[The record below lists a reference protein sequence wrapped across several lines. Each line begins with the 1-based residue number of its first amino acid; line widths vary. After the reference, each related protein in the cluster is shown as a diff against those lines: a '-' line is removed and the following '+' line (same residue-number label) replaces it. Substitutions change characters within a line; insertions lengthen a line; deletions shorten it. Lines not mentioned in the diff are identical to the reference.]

1 MVDVSSCTM
10 IPTHTITP
18 HHIETSMIH
27 SDVDTH
33 THTHMHTHVHAHART
48 CTHTHTHTHGEDDS
62 ESDDC
67 IEVEDIL
74 EELSNNG
81 TSEEVRRRYKSE
93 VWRFFVKIIENSVKC
108 NLCNKMLAYHGGT
121 SSILQHL
128 DRKHPAQMT
137 KRSGGCKQT
146 SLDVFT

>member
-1 MVDVSSCTM
+1 
-10 IPTHTITP
+10 
-18 HHIETSMIH
+18 
-27 SDVDTH
+27 
-33 THTHMHTHVHAHART
+33 MHTHVHAHART

-93 VWRFFVKIIENSVKC
+93 VWRFFVLK
-108 NLCNKMLAYHGGT
+108 
-121 SSILQHL
+121 
-128 DRKHPAQMT
+128 
-137 KRSGGCKQT
+137 
-146 SLDVFT
+146 